1 MDKRI
6 NSAGVEAA
14 ATTCVEGLKSDSD
27 LYEWVEQR
35 ATKARPE
42 DFMTPKTLATVC
54 DGLPIPPEG
63 FRHILE
69 NAPEVDLR
77 VAKAEAQPLLP

>member
-1 MDKRI
+1 MDNRI
-6 NSAGVEAA
+6 NSVGDEAA
-14 ATTCVEGLKSDSD
+14 ATTCVEGLKRDGD
-27 LYEWVEQR
+27 LYEWVEQH
-35 ATKARPE
+35 ATKASPE
-42 DFMTPKTLATVC
+42 GFMTPNTLATVC
-54 DGLPIPPEG
+54 DGLPIPPED